1 MQGNIN
7 NNIKRKLHQKN
18 CHKKK
23 KKTTESW
30 IFQTYSKMQQS
41 WWWSLTIWSPLVFSL
56 ITTLLSTCLVKKKKK
71 KSIAWPLALDMTK
84 FNRLHRVTHTHCL
97 SKAKE
102 KRKSHQKPGLFQM
115 VGQQQQQKP
124 ESTMMNYLGG
134 LLTKEEREK
143 KLSRLF

>member
-1 MQGNIN
+1 MVVVTDHLISFFSTFFSYHSFIEYVSCQT
-7 NNIKRKLHQKN
+7 
-18 CHKKK
+18 KKK
-23 KKTTESW
+23 KKT
-30 IFQTYSKMQQS
+30 
-41 WWWSLTIWSPLVFSL
+41 
-56 ITTLLSTCLVKKKKK
+56 
-71 KSIAWPLALDMTK
+71 IAWPLALDMTK